1 MMPIMLGLVVATQ
14 IMPNA
19 LAWTWWGAS
28 SAVRGTYW
36 LVYGRH
42 EQARMRQAVR
52 DEIAQ
57 QMHNYELV
65 AGGTDVILVKRQN

>member
-1 MMPIMLGLVVATQ
+1 MILATQ

-28 SAVRGTYW
+28 TTVRGTYW

-42 EQARMRQAVR
+42 EQARMRQAIR
-52 DEIAQ
+52 DEIEV
-57 QMHNYELV
+57 QMNKYELV
-65 AGGTDVILVKRQN
+65 VGGTDVILVARQK